1 MCSRKNNGCRC
12 SHFLFALFVYVR
24 QTELANAPQ
33 GYETDYEIQILLRL
47 IAFINSANDTLSDLI
62 YTMDYYVK
70 AEYPILGYNIFK
82 GEYTM
87 KVFVVFIIIAVI
99 IAVLLVYNA
108 LWRAK
113 DKMGKMT
120 PSALEGLSEANA
132 KPDQEDETNED

>member
-1 MCSRKNNGCRC
+1 
-12 SHFLFALFVYVR
+12 
-24 QTELANAPQ
+24 
-33 GYETDYEIQILLRL
+33 
-47 IAFINSANDTLSDLI
+47 
-62 YTMDYYVK
+62 
-70 AEYPILGYNIFK
+70 
-82 GEYTM
+82 M

-113 DKMGKMT
+113 DKKASLFFQMNGGGREDKLGKMT

>member
-1 MCSRKNNGCRC
+1 
-12 SHFLFALFVYVR
+12 
-24 QTELANAPQ
+24 
-33 GYETDYEIQILLRL
+33 
-47 IAFINSANDTLSDLI
+47 
-62 YTMDYYVK
+62 
-70 AEYPILGYNIFK
+70 
-82 GEYTM
+82 M

-113 DKMGKMT
+113 DKKASLFFQMNGDGREDKLGKMT